1 MPAFSRLRAT
11 LQFTAISAA
20 FWGVAGLFGR
30 GGYELL
36 RHGLVFPL
44 ETWLALGRTFVGY
57 GLIGGIA
64 GACFAAGLIA
74 YGRRH
79 PEAPRLSR
87 RVAAWVGAATGVPVF
102 LALQVS
108 GLGIPA
114 AGPSLAFGL
123 LSLGTGCLL
132 GAVFGAAIRDTA
144 ERVALPRSDLTSKP
158 LAP

>member
-1 MPAFSRLRAT
+1 
-11 LQFTAISAA
+11 
-20 FWGVAGLFGR
+20 VAGL
-30 GGYELL
+30 
-36 RHGLVFPL
+36 
-44 ETWLALGRTFVGY
+44 GRTVLGY
-57 GLIGGIA
+57 GLVGGLA

-79 PEAPRLSR
+79 REATLSR
-87 RVAAWVGAATGVPVF
+87 RVAVWLGAATGVPVV

-114 AGPSLAFGL
+114 AGPSLAFSL

-132 GAVFGAAIRDTA
+132 GAAFGAAIRDTA
-144 ERVALPRSDLTSKP
+144 GLAPLPESTPRSKS

>member
-1 MPAFSRLRAT
+1 MPTFSKLRAA

-20 FWGVAGLFGR
+20 FWGLAGLLGR
-30 GGYELL
+30 AGYELL
-36 RHGLVFPL
+36 HHGLPFPPA
-44 ETWLALGRTFVGY
+44 TWLALGRTLLGY

-64 GACFAAGLIA
+64 GACFATGLLA

-79 PEAPRLSR
+79 REVPLSR
-87 RVAAWVGAATGVPVF
+87 RTAAWVGAATGVPVF

-114 AGPSLAFGL
+114 TGPSLAFSL

-132 GAVFGAAIRDTA
+132 GAAFGSALRDTA
-144 ERVALPRSDLTSKP
+144 SRHTLPRSSPSSKS

>member
-1 MPAFSRLRAT
+1 MPVFSKLRAT
-11 LQFTAISAA
+11 LQFTATSAA
-20 FWGVAGLFGR
+20 FWGLAGLLGR
-30 GGYELL
+30 AGYELL
-36 RHGLVFPL
+36 HRGLPFPL
-44 ETWLALGRTFVGY
+44 QTWLALGRTLLGY

-64 GACFAAGLIA
+64 GAFFAAGLIA

-79 PEAPRLSR
+79 PEAPLSR
-87 RVAAWVGAATGVPVF
+87 RLAAWVGAATGVPVF

-114 AGPSLAFGL
+114 AGPSLAFSL

-132 GAVFGAAIRDTA
+132 GAAFGAAMRDTA
-144 ERVALPRSDLTSKP
+144 RRPTLPRSSPTSKS